1 MFFIT
6 KHTRTK
12 VRRLKTD
19 EHKKQETMP
28 TITLM
33 SKSNEEI
40 GETPKY
46 QQMWQRLSVREKQE
60 GSWQS
65 KGLGSICADAI
76 VETDMR

>member
-1 MFFIT
+1 MMYMFMFFIT

-19 EHKKQETMP
+19 EHEKQENMP
-28 TITLM
+28 TITL

-46 QQMWQRLSVREKQE
+46 QHM
-60 GSWQS
+60 
-65 KGLGSICADAI
+65 
-76 VETDMR
+76 

>member
-1 MFFIT
+1 MFMFFIT

-19 EHKKQETMP
+19 EHEKQENMP
-28 TITLM
+28 TIITLM

-46 QQMWQRLSVREKQE
+46 QQM
-60 GSWQS
+60 
-65 KGLGSICADAI
+65 
-76 VETDMR
+76 

>member
-1 MFFIT
+1 MMYMFMFFIT

-46 QQMWQRLSVREKQE
+46 QQM
-60 GSWQS
+60 
-65 KGLGSICADAI
+65 
-76 VETDMR
+76 